1 MPSTYNISCHICFH
15 MTKCLYIPCHI
26 PHQLT
31 YFILLYIAIIYPT
44 HIISCVQTYIFLLT
58 SSNSTSKARVSF
70 NLIYNKYTNL
80 IFILFHLHMVYFFYY
95 SVILFYF
102 MIPKLK
108 LQSQPIE
115 VWFSVRTLNKKLA
128 DCLSLCATLVGYIHF
143 VMELRIFKLKFIKN
157 ISKEK

>member
-1 MPSTYNISCHICFH
+1 

-44 HIISCVQTYIFLLT
+44 HIMSYAQTYIFLLT
-58 SSNSTSKARVSF
+58 PSNSPSKAKVSF

-80 IFILFHLHMVYFFYY
+80 IFILSLCIWCIFFYY

-143 VMELRIFKLKFIKN
+143 AMELRDIKFKFIKN
-157 ISKEK
+157 IRKEM